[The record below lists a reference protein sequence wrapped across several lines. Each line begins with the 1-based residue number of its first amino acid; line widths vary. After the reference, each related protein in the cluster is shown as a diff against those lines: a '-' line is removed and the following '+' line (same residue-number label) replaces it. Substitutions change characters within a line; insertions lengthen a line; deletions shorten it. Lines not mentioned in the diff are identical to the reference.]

1 MILGPALFSPTMR
14 YRFADCVL
22 DDTAFTLTRDGEVQ
36 SIEPQVFDLLHLL
49 VRNPRKLI
57 SRDQLI
63 EAVWSGRQVSD
74 SAITARVAAARRAVG
89 DDGKAQSII
98 RTVPRRGIQFV
109 ADVAGDDP
117 TAPHMADALPRPTVR
132 YASADDGAKI
142 AYATSGTGP
151 PLLRAAHHPT
161 HLELEW
167 IEPTD
172 RTFFDRLGE
181 SHTLIRVDHRGCG
194 LSDLDVDNFSAARSA
209 EDLKAVA
216 DALGLDR
223 LALLGC
229 SNGAMVAIEFAARY
243 PQMVSRLV
251 LLGGYVDG
259 RSVRDGEPQ
268 SGDRD
273 AILKMAEEG
282 WETPDSAF
290 VAGYISVYLPTATQ
304 EQVRR
309 IARDVQNSCPVENE
323 IRGREFY
330 NNHSVAHLLAKVKA
344 PTLVLHCRGDAV
356 HPLSEGQKL
365 AKGIPDAQLAVLESR
380 NHYPLPQEECWQTMM
395 SMIEDFLAGQ
405 IKGR

>member
-14 YRFADCVL
+14 YWFADCVL

-74 SAITARVAAARRAVG
+74 SAITARVAAVRRAVG

-117 TAPHMADALPRPTVR
+117 TAPHVADALPRPTVR

-181 SHTLIRVDHRGCG
+181 THTLIRVDHRGCG

-259 RSVRDGEPQ
+259 RSVRDGEPPK
-268 SGDRD
+268 R
-273 AILKMAEEG
+273 
-282 WETPDSAF
+282 
-290 VAGYISVYLPTATQ
+290 
-304 EQVRR
+304 
-309 IARDVQNSCPVENE
+309 
-323 IRGREFY
+323 
-330 NNHSVAHLLAKVKA
+330 
-344 PTLVLHCRGDAV
+344 
-356 HPLSEGQKL
+356 
-365 AKGIPDAQLAVLESR
+365 
-380 NHYPLPQEECWQTMM
+380 
-395 SMIEDFLAGQ
+395 
-405 IKGR
+405 